1 MKHAKRLA
9 FIFLICLLSCNES
22 QTKNSEKIISFISG
36 TYVRA
41 FEGEF
46 SIGHDTLTISQPDAG
61 NNYYTIKHNTS
72 YQIIRDKQLQPLE
85 YKSENWTAIF
95 NEKENV
101 LMEQK
106 KGKMISFLP
115 DQNELLLGGSRFH
128 KIK

>member
-1 MKHAKRLA
+1 MKHLQILSFAV
-9 FIFLICLLSCNES
+9 LIVLLSCNES
-22 QTKNSEKIISFISG
+22 RTKHSEKVISFISG

-46 SIGHDTLTISQPDAG
+46 SIGHDTLIISQPDTG
-61 NNYYTIKHNTS
+61 NNYYTIKHNSS
-72 YQIIRDKQLQPLE
+72 YQKIRDKQLQPLE

-95 NEKENV
+95 NEKDNV

-106 KGKMISFLP
+106 KGKTISFLP

>member
-1 MKHAKRLA
+1 MKHTKLLA
-9 FIFLICLLSCNES
+9 VACLVFLLSCNES
-22 QTKNSEKIISFISG
+22 QTKKSENVMSFISG
-36 TYVRA
+36 AYVRA

-46 SIGHDTLTISQPDAG
+46 SIGHDTLIISQPDAG

-72 YQIIRDKQLQPLE
+72 YQKIRDKQLQPLE

-95 NEKENV
+95 DEKENV
-101 LMEQK
+101 LMERK